1 MPLDILNTMYV
12 MGPDALPGWQY
23 IKQYGPPMV
32 VAGILKY
39 YFRGST
45 NTWDRTLHGKV
56 FIVTGGTSGVGAEVV
71 KDLAKRG
78 AQLILLT
85 SQLEETAGSS
95 AHLWVSEYIDDLR
108 NQTDNF
114 MIYGEPCD
122 LSSLHSVRKFATKWI
137 DNNTPRRLDGIICI
151 ASECSPMGKTRESS
165 IDGVELQTAVN
176 YLGHVHLLKLLEPA
190 LKSQPADRDVRVLVT
205 SCITQSTGEIDPDD
219 ILWNKRKYPSNR
231 PWRVYGTSK
240 LLLNM
245 FAKEYQRRLENYVRS
260 DKAPCNV
267 RINVINPGVIRSPS
281 TRRFLSMGSL
291 FGLLLYLILYPIWWL
306 FLKSCV
312 QGAQSF
318 LYAIYCPLLMDIRG
332 GNYIKECSIIS
343 KTARKELEDETLQAE
358 IFDKTLKLIEGLEK
372 ESAIQR
378 KKDQLKEVKTNKKG
392 KIANA
397 KEVKKTGKSKSK
409 ENSDGKTSDPVS
421 VFASAF
427 GNTNND
433 SLQEDFQKI
442 LNRPGNDEKNKNLR
456 LRSLDS
462 KFERSRASTSNKEQ
476 TKDEV
481 AET

>member
-1 MPLDILNTMYV
+1 
-12 MGPDALPGWQY
+12 
-23 IKQYGPPMV
+23 
-32 VAGILKY
+32 
-39 YFRGST
+39 
-45 NTWDRTLHGKV
+45 
-56 FIVTGGTSGVGAEVV
+56 
-71 KDLAKRG
+71 
-78 AQLILLT
+78 
-85 SQLEETAGSS
+85 
-95 AHLWVSEYIDDLR
+95 
-108 NQTDNF
+108 
-114 MIYGEPCD
+114 
-122 LSSLHSVRKFATKWI
+122 
-137 DNNTPRRLDGIICI
+137 
-151 ASECSPMGKTRESS
+151 MGKTRESS

-231 PWRVYGTSK
+231 PWRVYGSSK

-343 KTARKELEDETLQAE
+343 KSARKELEDETLQAE
-358 IFDKTLKLIEGLEK
+358 IFDKTLTLIEGLEK

-378 KKDQLKEVKTNKKG
+378 KKDQLKEGKTNKKG
-392 KIANA
+392 KTANV

-409 ENSDGKTSDPVS
+409 ENSGGKTSDPVS

-442 LNRPGNDEKNKNLR
+442 LNRPGNDEKSKNLR

-462 KFERSRASTSNKEQ
+462 KFERSRASSSNKEEA
-476 TKDEV
+476 KDEV